1 MRCAECGQETAGS
14 LQYCAACGAPITRQR
29 SAVAEPTT
37 PAVGDAVTSGP
48 QAPSAGPQ
56 TMEDGPSGQRA
67 GRSKLLWVAV
77 AGAGFLALLG
87 VVLVTRSAST
97 STPSSTPSTG
107 ELREDQL
114 RSGDCLQ
121 GSNLVLGS
129 GNFFAWPHLV
139 TAVPCAQQHLA
150 EVFFAG
156 NAWPRSRAFPG
167 ENVIANQGLAR
178 CRSAFRAYD
187 GIVPSASAFT
197 IDYIT
202 PDSAAWASSNRRVI
216 CVAYQPWA
224 PVTFSIKS
232 SHR

>member
-1 MRCAECGQETAGS
+1 MTCAECGQEAAGS
-14 LQYCAACGAPITRQR
+14 SQYCAACGAPITQQR
-29 SAVAEPTT
+29 SAVAESAAP
-37 PAVGDAVTSGP
+37 PLGDAVTTGS
-48 QAPSAGPQ
+48 QAPPTEPQ
-56 TMEDGPSGQRA
+56 TMEDAPSGQRS
-67 GRSKLLWVAV
+67 GRGKLLWIAM
-77 AGAGFLALLG
+77 AGVGFLALLG
-87 VVLVTRSAST
+87 VVLVTTSAS
-97 STPSSTPSTG
+97 PSTPSTG

-139 TAVPCAQQHLA
+139 MAVPCAQQHLA

-156 NAWPRSRAFPG
+156 NTWPQSRAFPG
-167 ENVIANQGLAR
+167 ENVTANQGLAR

-202 PDSAAWASSNRRVI
+202 PDSAAWASGNRRVI
-216 CVAYQPWA
+216 CVAYEPGA
-224 PVTFSIKS
+224 PVTFSIKG